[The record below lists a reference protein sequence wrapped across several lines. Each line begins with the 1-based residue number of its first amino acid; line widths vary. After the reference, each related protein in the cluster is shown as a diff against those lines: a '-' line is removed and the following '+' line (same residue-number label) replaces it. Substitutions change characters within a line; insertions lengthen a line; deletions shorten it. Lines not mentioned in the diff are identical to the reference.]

1 MAVAERHH
9 AMPARAGGPFGP
21 STTTDQALRQL
32 GHDLRQPVA
41 AIVMLAAAAGVHRDL
56 PDEVQER
63 LDQITVEA
71 RRISDVCRYL
81 LGELDGLE
89 IVDLQEIAAEVVA
102 SARVTCGASIDL
114 VTAPVSV
121 RANSVDVWRA
131 LANLIENACR
141 AAGPDGS
148 VLVKVSAN
156 AEGARL
162 EVHDSGPGWGKG
174 PSGTASLGL
183 AIVTSSA
190 EVHGGRLETGP
201 SDLGGAAAH
210 LVFPSVMP
218 TYLDLVDHTG
228 QVRKRVSR

>member
-1 MAVAERHH
+1 MSALLGTPDEWGIA
-9 AMPARAGGPFGP
+9 
-21 STTTDQALRQL
+21 TTDQVLRQL

-41 AIVMLAAAAGVHRDL
+41 AIAMLASAAGVHRDL
-56 PDEVQER
+56 PDEVRER

-89 IVDLQEIAAEVVA
+89 VVDLQEMVTEVVA
-102 SARVTCGASIDL
+102 SARVTCSASIDL
-114 VTAPVSV
+114 VTSPVVV

-148 VLVKVSAN
+148 VLVKVSAS

-183 AIVTSSA
+183 SIVTTNA
-190 EVHGGRLETGP
+190 EMHGGRLETGQ

-210 LVFPSVMP
+210 LIFPSVMP
-218 TYLDLVDHTG
+218 TYLDLVDHDG
-228 QVRKRVSR
+228 RVRQRASR

>member
-1 MAVAERHH
+1 LSAL
-9 AMPARAGGPFGP
+9 PGPPFEASLP
-21 STTTDQALRQL
+21 LTDQALRKL

-56 PDEVQER
+56 PDDVQER

-89 IVDLQEIAAEVVA
+89 VVDLQGLAIEVVE
-102 SARVTCGASIDL
+102 SARVTSGVSIDL

-121 RANSVDVWRA
+121 RAHSVDVWRA
-131 LANLIENACR
+131 LTNLIENACR

-148 VLVKVSAN
+148 VLVKVGAN
-156 AEGARL
+156 SEGARL

-174 PSGTASLGL
+174 PAGTASLGL
-183 AIVTSSA
+183 SIVTSSA
-190 EVHGGRLETGP
+190 EVHGGRLETGV

-210 LVFPSVMP
+210 LVFPSVVP
-218 TYLDLVDHTG
+218 TYLDLVDRHGHLRT
-228 QVRKRVSR
+228 RVPR